1 MEKTSAPQ
9 ILTVQVIKERTAKQE
24 EIEGLLIGSLKKE
37 KQCSQIFP
45 GALFS
50 KLVRISEE
58 AQIGRA
64 LQPLAKHAPSPG
76 QSGLKLKLEQ

>member
-37 KQCSQIFP
+37 KQ
-45 GALFS
+45 GA
-50 KLVRISEE
+50 VAIE
-58 AQIGRA
+58 
-64 LQPLAKHAPSPG
+64 
-76 QSGLKLKLEQ
+76 